1 MVETVLGMTGLQIKL
16 FTALGQIL
24 VAVVVGFIAYR
35 QWRTARSKLQYD
47 LFDRRLKVYEAIQS
61 VVLRSVPSDWRA
73 NVELEMSASLAEL
86 RWLFGKPVYDFVWKE
101 IYLPLVD
108 LSEAKATIAEPG
120 SLSQPGVRE
129 ARDAAT
135 ARARALRKQLSDAMK
150 LLEEKMSM
158 FLTLTH

>member
-1 MVETVLGMTGLQIKL
+1 MVETVLGMTDLQIKL

-35 QWRTARSKLQYD
+35 QWRTARSKLQFD
-47 LFDRRLKVYEAIQS
+47 LFDRRLKVYDAIKS

-73 NVELEMSASLAEL
+73 NVELEMSTALAEL

-101 IYLPLVD
+101 IYVPLVD

-120 SLSQPGVRE
+120 PLSQPGVRE
-129 ARDAAT
+129 ARDAAS
-135 ARARALRKQLSDAMK
+135 ARARALRRQLSDSMK
-150 LLEEKMSM
+150 VLEEMMSE